1 MSCLPTEVKVTS
13 STPGKAAMTSKGAK
27 ETIVTRLGFKS
38 SSSGSKAEAELDKV
52 RKENAHLRKKI
63 DELAKRHVK
72 PPDSDK
78 SKLLEV
84 KDVLLFCLW
93 CSGMSGLTPE
103 FDACLSVLAVVVS
116 SCVYCVLCLFQR
128 ILSLETLRE
137 RNNQQLLVKEQELET
152 LRQQLTARGGE
163 VCNHDT
169 SLQRYMAKKIT
180 FTVNLCGH
188 IHLEVYTQNRFGQPE
203 AALSCPG
210 CVDIPTAVGFFEC
223 TLQVV
228 NICCTFGIV
237 LVAYVLRAAAAVR
250 KGRKKIIRDF
260 LWAATKTVGGEIAS
274 IPLWQQ
280 LSLVTF
286 RQPAK
291 AAYQHVACML
301 FAWYL

>member
-169 SLQRYMAKKIT
+169 SLQRFMVKK
-180 FTVNLCGH
+180 NH
-188 IHLEVYTQNRFGQPE
+188 IYSQPVWTYP
-203 AALSCPG
+203 S
-210 CVDIPTAVGFFEC
+210 
-223 TLQVV
+223 
-228 NICCTFGIV
+228 
-237 LVAYVLRAAAAVR
+237 R
-250 KGRKKIIRDF
+250 
-260 LWAATKTVGGEIAS
+260 S
-274 IPLWQQ
+274 IHTEQIW
-280 LSLVTF
+280 TT
-286 RQPAK
+286 
-291 AAYQHVACML
+291 
-301 FAWYL
+301 